1 MGVKKVYYQGRALI
15 ILGFM
20 LPIPRKK
27 TIFRKSPKIE
37 EVEKHHHH
45 GLAELNSGCDGG
57 EVNPHHHPLT
67 SGW

>member
-1 MGVKKVYYQGRALI
+1 MGVKEARQGI
-15 ILGFM
+15 NYVLGYM
-20 LPIPRKK
+20 LQIPRKK